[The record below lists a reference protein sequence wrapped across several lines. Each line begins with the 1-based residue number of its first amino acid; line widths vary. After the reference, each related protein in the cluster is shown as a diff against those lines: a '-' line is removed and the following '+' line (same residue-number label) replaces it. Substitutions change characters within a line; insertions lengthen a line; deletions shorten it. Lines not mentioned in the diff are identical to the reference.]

1 MLNRFEE
8 WQDKFA
14 KPSSSNFE
22 DVNGVE
28 LPSYQGDNIHG
39 DGSTLE
45 SKQPYLERMVW
56 AYNQAIATLNFLHA
70 FATKICH

>member
-1 MLNRFEE
+1 MVG
-8 WQDKFA
+8 QFA
-14 KPSSSNFE
+14 TPSSSNFE

-45 SKQPYLERMVW
+45 SSQPYLERMVW
-56 AYNQAIATLNFLHA
+56 AYNQAIATFNFLCA
-70 FATKICH
+70 FATNIYH